1 MARREYAPVCPG
13 RGTGMKKL
21 TKMAL
26 LRSSILAGITA
37 VSALGS
43 AAYAQQAAEEEEAD
57 DRADVIMVT
66 GSRILRADYTSGSP
80 LHTVTGEE
88 LEEIGAG
95 TLETYLNSLPQLSP
109 SLTRTNNN
117 PVGGGAAF
125 LDMRQLGTS
134 RNLVLLDGRR
144 IVPGSAN
151 GAVNVSILPSL
162 LIERTEVVTG
172 GASAVY
178 GADAISGVVN
188 FITRQD
194 FEGTMVS
201 SQYGITGEGDGTEY
215 QIDFLSGGEFEGG
228 RGRLLF
234 GVSYNNREGINQADR
249 EISAAAT
256 TCRIT
261 GCFLNG
267 STTTGDGTFTLSAAQ
282 ANNATLRNYFTS
294 RGVPLDAIFSGQ
306 RVGFNTDGSLFIAGS
321 TNQVNANDRV
331 WLYTSGYA
339 AEGNYDPSRALL
351 YNFNP
356 ENLLQSP
363 FERYSFFTSF
373 DYDLNEHVEFYG
385 SGLFS
390 TYEALNQLA
399 SSPAGF
405 TVSLAGPAATA
416 YIRPDARAALQAA
429 TASGTIGLSRRTVEF
444 GPRVFD
450 NTTNAWQLTGGL
462 RGDFDV
468 MGNEWRWDFNASYG
482 DYHNSEEQRG
492 YPHLVRINAA
502 LNGCPAG
509 SPLGPVGPSGAPTTC
524 VMFNPFG
531 FGNISQQQI
540 DYIEAKAQFRET
552 SIVMQ
557 TAQASLTGDLF
568 GLQSPFA
575 DTPIAF
581 AAGLEYRS
589 IDYSNIPGEAQ
600 QTGALLGAN
609 SAGPVNGTF
618 DVAEAFGEL
627 RVPLLEDRPFVEY
640 FGIEAGYRYSDYAN
654 SSGNSFATDTWK
666 IGAEWEPTSFLRFRA
681 QAQQAVRA
689 PSVGELFT
697 TRATG
702 FPSVGTTVDPCNF
715 NSAQRTGPNGA
726 AVRALC
732 NAQSSAIA
740 NDPNWLSAGAQF
752 RTVSGGNPNL
762 NPETATTYTYGMV
775 LSAPDFFP
783 QAMQSLTMTVDYWD
797 IEITDVISSVGFATS
812 LSRCYDPTY
821 NPTFS
826 VTNAFCQNLFRD
838 PATGYLTNTG
848 IDGYISQ
855 TNANLA
861 TLVASGV
868 DVGASMGLDF
878 IPEQFGAFSVGTVL
892 TWYENQQFQSLPGN
906 PFGNNVSGTIGN
918 GTPGATTLP
927 EWKATTRLAWSHGPV
942 SASLRWV
949 YIDEVVDRGATAA
962 NLAIPGIDAYN
973 YFYGNVSYDV
983 NETLQVFGGID
994 NLLDEEPPVYTNGFA
1009 YNTDPSTYDVI
1020 GRFFYAGAR
1029 LRF

>member
-1 MARREYAPVCPG
+1 
-13 RGTGMKKL
+13 MKKWGK
-21 TKMAL
+21 TAL
-26 LRSSILAGITA
+26 LRTSILAGF
-37 VSALGS
+37 
-43 AAYAQQAAEEEEAD
+43 AAATMFASPAFAQQQTSNEEEESS
-57 DRADVIMVT
+57 DRDVVLVT

-144 IVPGSAN
+144 IVPGAAS

-162 LIERTEVVTG
+162 LIDRTEVVTG

-194 FEGTMVS
+194 FDGTMIS
-201 SQYGITGEGDGTEY
+201 SQYGVSGEGDGTEY
-215 QIDFLSGGEFEGG
+215 QIDFLNGGDFDDG
-228 RGRLLF
+228 RGRLMF
-234 GVSYNNREGINQADR
+234 GLSYNNREGINQADR

-256 TCRIT
+256 TCNLN

-267 STTTGDGTFTLSAAQ
+267 STTTGDGTFTLNAAQ
-282 ANNATLRNYFTS
+282 ASNATLRNYFTS

-306 RVGFNTDGSLFIAGS
+306 RVGFNTNGSMFIAGS
-321 TNQVNANDRV
+321 TNQVNPNDRV
-331 WLYTSGYA
+331 WLYTSGYQ
-339 AEGNYDPSRALL
+339 AEGNYDPNRALL

-363 FERYSFFTSF
+363 FERYSFFTNL
-373 DYDLNEHVEFYG
+373 DYDINDHVELYG
-385 SGLFS
+385 SALYA
-390 TYEALNQLA
+390 TYDALNQLA

-405 TVSLAGPAATA
+405 TVSLTGPAATSF
-416 YIRPDARAALQAA
+416 INPDARAALVAA
-429 TASGTIGLSRRTVEF
+429 TTSGSIGLSRRTVEF
-444 GPRVFD
+444 GPRIFD
-450 NTTNAWQLTGGL
+450 NTTDAWQLTGGV

-468 MGNEWRWDFNASYG
+468 RGNNWRWDFNTSYG
-482 DYHNSEEQRG
+482 SYHNSEEQRG

-509 SPLGPVGPSGAPTTC
+509 SPLGPVGPSGAPTAC
-524 VMFNPFG
+524 VPFNPFG
-531 FGNISQQQI
+531 YGNITQPQI
-540 DYIEAKAQFRET
+540 NYIEAKAQVRET
-552 SIVMQ
+552 NIVMQ
-557 TAQASLTGDLF
+557 TAQASITGDAF
-568 GLQSPFA
+568 DIWAGPV
-575 DTPIAF
+575 AF
-581 AAGLEYRS
+581 AAGVEYRS
-589 IDYSNIPGEAQ
+589 LDYSNIPGEAQ

-609 SAGPVNGTF
+609 SAGPVNGSF

-627 RVPLLEDRPFVEY
+627 RIPLLAEMPFVEY
-640 FGIEAGYRYSDYAN
+640 LGIEAGYRYSDYAN
-654 SSGNSFATDTWK
+654 SAGNSFATDTWK
-666 IGAEWEPTSFLRFRA
+666 LGAEWEPTDYLRFRV

-715 NSAQRTGPNGA
+715 NSAQRTGANA
-726 AVRALC
+726 TQVRALC
-732 NAQSSAIA
+732 AAQSAAIA
-740 NDPNWLSAGAQF
+740 NDPNWRSAGAQF

-762 NPETATTYTYGMV
+762 DPETATTYTYGFV
-775 LSAPDFFP
+775 LSAPEFFP
-783 QAMQSLTMTVDYWD
+783 NAMQSLTLTVDYWD
-797 IEITDVISSVGFATS
+797 IEIENVISSVGFATS
-812 LSRCYDPTY
+812 LSRCYDPVY
-821 NPTFS
+821 NPNFT
-826 VTNAFCQNLFRD
+826 VNNAFCQNLFRD

-861 TLVASGV
+861 TLIASGV
-868 DVGASMGLDF
+868 DVGASMSLDF
-878 IPEQFGAFSVGTVL
+878 IPEQLGAFSVGTVL

-927 EWKATTRLAWSHGPV
+927 EWKATTRLAWTQGPV

-949 YIDEVVDRGATAA
+949 FLDEVVDRGATVA
-962 NLAIPGIDAYN
+962 NRAIPGIDAYN
-973 YFYGNVSYDV
+973 YFYGNVSFDV
-983 NETLQVFGGID
+983 NETVQVFGGID
-994 NLLDEEPPVYTNGFA
+994 NLLDEEAPVYTNGFA